1 MISQKVNQ
9 MEEKEAAIRFDS
21 GQFKRAIV
29 TPAPMTQ
36 GEWILQLER
45 KNKSTAIISRQRG
58 GARHFK
64 TIDAS
69 YRVAL
74 KIGFRTITVNS

>member
-1 MISQKVNQ
+1 

-21 GQFKRAIV
+21 GQFKRATV

-36 GEWILQLER
+36 NEWILQLER
-45 KNKSTAIISRQRG
+45 KNKSTAVISRQRG

-64 TIDAS
+64 TIDAA
-69 YRVAL
+69 YRVAV
-74 KIGFRTITVNS
+74 KIGFRTISVSS